1 MADRKG
7 RGIMNDTR
15 YATSHT
21 DRGVSL
27 VAWYGDIPMGGWR
40 GTDEEAFRSVVTQ
53 EVKEVLG
60 LRHSEPVDLLWTT
73 GVLEI
78 NPVHI
83 PCDSCDETGD
93 IVVGSEGGGRFDGCD
108 REAITRTCSHCQG
121 NGYLTVQPL

>member
-1 MADRKG
+1 
-7 RGIMNDTR
+7 MNDTR
-15 YATSHT
+15 YTTSHT

-60 LRHSEPVDLLWTT
+60 LRYSEPVDLLWTT

-93 IVVGSEGGGRFDGCD
+93 IVVGFEGGGALDLRPRSDHPYLFPLPRQWLPDGS
-108 REAITRTCSHCQG
+108 ALVT
-121 NGYLTVQPL
+121 LTP